1 MSRALELS
9 ASASPRDARAKP
21 SRRAFYLRRAHSLSG
36 VVPLGGFLVLHLWTN
51 AAALGGQERF
61 DDAVSDIQRIPAL
74 GFLEVFG
81 IFLPLTF
88 HAVYG
93 VVLARAGRLNA
104 GAYPYARNWLYV
116 LQRVT
121 GVLAFLFVVG
131 HLWELRLQ
139 KLLFGM
145 SARSFYPTLAAH
157 MSGEWGGVAWIGV
170 AYLVGV
176 LACVFHFANGL
187 FTASIGWGLTVTR
200 AAQTRLAVACGAVG
214 GVLALLGTL
223 TVIAFATG
231 MSFVPG
237 RDRVEP
243 KACGKTETTTA
254 SSATLDAG
262 ASRATPPFPPGQSRP
277 NQAPED

>member
-9 ASASPRDARAKP
+9 ASASDRDAPAKP

-51 AAALGGQERF
+51 ASALGGQERF
-61 DDAVSDIQRIPAL
+61 DDAVADIQRIPAL
-74 GFLEVFG
+74 GLLEVFG

-93 VVLARAGRLNA
+93 VVLARASRPNA
-104 GAYPYARNWLYV
+104 GAYPFARNWLYV

-121 GVLAFLFVVG
+121 GIIAFVFVMG
-131 HLWELRLQ
+131 HLWELRVQ

-157 MSGEWGGVAWIGV
+157 MSGEWGGVAWIAV

-187 FTASIGWGLTVTR
+187 FTASIAWGLTVTR
-200 AAQTRLAVACGAVG
+200 AAQTRLGVACGVLG
-214 GVLALLGTL
+214 GALALLGTA
-223 TVIAFATG
+223 TVLAFATG
-231 MSFVPG
+231 MTFIPG

-243 KACGKTETTTA
+243 KPCGKTETTAA
-254 SSATLDAG
+254 SSATVDAG
-262 ASRATPPFPPGQSRP
+262 ASATTPPFPPGQSRP
-277 NQAPED
+277 NQTPED